1 MEKSKALLA
10 VLVGGAVLV
19 AGAAYLAREHGI
31 SERKFGDL
39 RRELDELRQST
50 SASVQHPSPPQI
62 VRLIEKTER
71 VVEGAPHS
79 EDAHE
84 HALKQD
90 VPDPDLMEMSRLQT
104 AEALKQAL
112 ASQSRDPKWSTETER
127 RLTATFSKRLPEGST
142 MRNLQCGSSMCLLEL
157 QQKTEAQFQQ
167 FVHNALV
174 NYVPDGTD
182 DAKFWGEATALI
194 SNRADSGEVSAL
206 VAVARDGQELPS
218 LGQ

>member
-1 MEKSKALLA
+1 
-10 VLVGGAVLV
+10 
-19 AGAAYLAREHGI
+19 
-31 SERKFGDL
+31 
-39 RRELDELRQST
+39 
-50 SASVQHPSPPQI
+50 
-62 VRLIEKTER
+62 
-71 VVEGAPHS
+71 
-79 EDAHE
+79 
-84 HALKQD
+84 
-90 VPDPDLMEMSRLQT
+90 MEMSRLQT